1 VRLHLPVQSPALAI
15 RESIPHSCRVLMLV
29 LLAGWSINAY
39 GQPVDFRFAP
49 VNYQTVICFPDDW
62 LKTMVSE
69 RGGLSYDFGP
79 GPYARPLTEI
89 TVGAAGTRV
98 NPDKQFLHDPRIPV
112 VTTELRADSTAIRL
126 TSFALLPAAPTVY
139 PAMPAWNNGR
149 VRREIGMNG
158 CIGWASPPDSV
169 DTAFRNAAWGTN
181 RPILYRVSVER
192 GSSRRIAVGICE
204 SYKARAG
211 MRTQELRV
219 EGAAPQVI
227 DPMASGVKNTPY
239 VLFFDGT
246 DVNAD
251 GWLSIECYSA
261 GPDGNTILNAF
272 WVFRAHEPVTA
283 AQVLSGEGSRRA
295 ELVERCGTELERNAP
310 APRADAIVAE
320 FLQAANAPQVLVK
333 TRRLLAPVAGVDASL
348 KDSSGLCFTTNHDNE
363 SGPEP
368 YLFSRPRP
376 ASIVKTEEGWLLEYP
391 LRTAKVEIVV
401 VHGNHGK
408 HRVNAIPDLRKE
420 LAAAQKYWQ
429 QQESFPV
436 GRIVVPD
443 SGIQMLL
450 DASVRTM
457 YQVRER
463 VDGIPQFAPGPS
475 VYRGLWIADAMLVGI
490 PVAILGDTA
499 SLYRYLETGLRFQL
513 PTGQVRV
520 LYPTVGIIETPAW
533 AYTAFWLARATGDR
547 SWIMRHWREMSKAL
561 DWICSLREQT
571 LGGEQKPFSG
581 LLPVGFI
588 DGGLS
593 TPMSD
598 YGTLWWCMMALEEGS
613 HSAVLLGKT
622 ARLSAWHSTLEGF
635 SSSFIP
641 AARRDILRDHF
652 GNAFLPV
659 GVADTAI
666 SLPQRGQWS
675 LLAPMRFASFFDAP
689 GSLTDSLARMNLTML
704 ENYMSQGL
712 IQGSG
717 WMPNGVWPWL
727 GGVLGMAH
735 RRIGDSQRAAVL
747 LYAYAN
753 HASPTGVWVE
763 EQLPRAIG
771 TGTAGDVSDAEA
783 SAVFIHLTRYL
794 LATERKDGL
803 ELLGGVPESWLR
815 PGAVVGLRNTLSDFG
830 PLTFELR
837 VDEGSAVLTVE
848 PIPGHRAPGGPYLST
863 RALRRAGFTLP
874 DGRPLPERLSWEWQK
889 SYRVELR
896 RGKFR

>member
-1 VRLHLPVQSPALAI
+1 VYHHLSVQSQAHVLRTFISLSSAA
-15 RESIPHSCRVLMLV
+15 LMLV
-29 LLAGWSINAY
+29 LLTSMSTTVNA
-39 GQPVDFRFAP
+39 QQVDHRFAP
-49 VNYQTVICFPDDW
+49 VNYQTVICYPDDW
-62 LKTMVSE
+62 QKTMVSE

-89 TVGAAGTRV
+89 TVGGAGTRMI
-98 NPDKQFLHDPRIPV
+98 PEKQFLDDSRIPV
-112 VTTELRADSTAIRL
+112 VTTTLRGDSTAIRL
-126 TSFALLPAAPTVY
+126 TSFALLPAVPAIY
-139 PAMPAWNNGR
+139 PALPTWNKGR

-169 DTAFRNAAWGTN
+169 DDAFRNAAWGTN
-181 RPILYRVSVER
+181 RPILYRVSVEP

-211 MRTQELRV
+211 MRPMELRV

-227 DPMASGVKNTPY
+227 DPMDSGIKNTPH

-251 GWLSIECYSA
+251 GWLSIECYAA
-261 GPDGNTILNAF
+261 GPDGNTLLNAF

-295 ELVERCGTELERNAP
+295 ELVQRCGTELELNAP
-310 APRADAIVAE
+310 VPRADAIVAE
-320 FLQAANAPQVLVK
+320 FLQAARAPQVLVR
-333 TRRLLAPVAGVDASL
+333 TRRPLAQVTVTNTPMEER
-348 KDSSGLCFTTNHDNE
+348 SGLCFTTNHDGGT
-363 SGPEP
+363 GPDP

-376 ASIVKTEEGWLLEYP
+376 ASIARTEEGWLLEYP
-391 LRTAKVEIVV
+391 LHTAKVEIVV

-408 HRVNAIPDLRKE
+408 HRVNAMPDLRKE
-420 LAAAQKYWQ
+420 LTAAQKFWRTQ
-429 QQESFPV
+429 QVLPA
-436 GRIVVPD
+436 GPIVVPD

-450 DASVRTM
+450 DAAVRTM
-457 YQVRER
+457 YEVRDR
-463 VDGIPQFAPGPS
+463 VDGIPQFQPGPS

-490 PVAILGDTA
+490 PVAIIGDTA
-499 SLYRYLETGLRFQL
+499 SLYRYLETGFRFQL
-513 PTGQVRV
+513 PSGQIRV
-520 LYPTVGIIETPAW
+520 LYPTVGIVETPSW
-533 AYTAFWLARATGDR
+533 AFTAFWLARATGDR
-547 SWIMRHWREMSKAL
+547 SWITKHWTEIRKAL

-571 LGGEQKPFSG
+571 LGGEPKPYSG

-598 YGTLWWCMMALEEGS
+598 YGTLWWCMMALEEGIPE
-613 HSAVLLGKT
+613 AVLHGDA
-622 ARLSAWHSTLEGF
+622 ARAAAWRSTLDGF
-635 SSSFIP
+635 SSSFNA
-641 AARRDILRDHF
+641 AARRDILRDHY

-666 SLPQRGQWS
+666 SVPQRGQWS
-675 LLAPMRFASFFDAP
+675 LLAPMRFASFFDVP
-689 GSLTDSLARMNLTML
+689 GSLCDSLARMNLSML
-704 ENYMSQGL
+704 ENYLSQGL

-717 WMPNGVWPWL
+717 WMPAGVWPWL

-735 RRIGDSQRAAVL
+735 RRVGDSRRAVEL

-753 HASPTGVWVE
+753 HAAPTGVWVE
-763 EQLPRAIG
+763 EQLPRATG
-771 TGTAGDVSDAEA
+771 TATAGDVSDAEA

-815 PGAVVGLRNTLSDFG
+815 PGAVVALRNTLSEFG
-830 PLTFELR
+830 ELTFELR
-837 VDEGSAVLTVE
+837 VGQDSAVLTVE
-848 PIPGHRAPGGPYLST
+848 PIPGHRAAGGPYLST
-863 RALRRAGFTLP
+863 EALRRAGFTLA
-874 DGRPLPERLSWEWQK
+874 DGQPLPERLSWKWQK
-889 SYRVELR
+889 SYRVELKR
-896 RGKFR
+896 KTSR